1 MVNTDEGRYL
11 LERINRLE
19 DLGKNLERSIDVIK
33 TSNIDQENRL
43 IMLETN
49 LSMLNDIRA
58 QIEEI
63 RSSLNKS
70 VVDVVEIKTRL
81 NIYIGIVCVIG
92 SAVGSMLP
100 VLIKYIPILI
110 ALL

>member
-1 MVNTDEGRYL
+1 M
-11 LERINRLE
+11 ERINRLE

>member
-1 MVNTDEGRYL
+1 M
-11 LERINRLE
+11 ERINRLE

-33 TSNIDQENRL
+33 TSNIDKENRL

-58 QIEEI
+58 QIDEI
-63 RSSLNKS
+63 RSSITKS

-110 ALL
+110 SLL